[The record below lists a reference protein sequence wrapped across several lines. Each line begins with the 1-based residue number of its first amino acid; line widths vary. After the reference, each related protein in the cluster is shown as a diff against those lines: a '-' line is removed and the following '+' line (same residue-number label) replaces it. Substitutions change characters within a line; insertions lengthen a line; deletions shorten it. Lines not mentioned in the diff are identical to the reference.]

1 VKKILVINQYYYP
14 DFASTGQYAHDICLG
29 LVKYGF
35 SVTVITGMPSYSE
48 NSPDAPF
55 FEEIEGIKIYR
66 VSLGGVKGREDKR
79 IRFKGYVKFL
89 IGAWKKAKEILNR
102 ENFDIILTFHNPP
115 FVGFLGSLLAKKYK
129 MKFIYIPYDIHPDI
143 LLKTGWKIPKI
154 FTYLWEIIN
163 KFTFKIAAKIIVLSE
178 GMKKTLV
185 ENKKV
190 PENKVTIIPLW
201 GKPEVRLDTESSLI
215 RKELNIKDD
224 ELLLLYAGNM
234 GVLYPLE
241 IILDSAKKLNNI
253 PVKFL
258 FIGDGVKKKSLLE
271 KVEKENIKNVYFLPF
286 QNEKK
291 FVQILNS
298 SDICI
303 VIINKSLQNL
313 AFPSKT
319 FTFLSAGKPVITI
332 ANPDA
337 DIVKMISQYDCG
349 WSVKDEDEFFLLILS
364 LYKCREKI
372 KIKGVKARET
382 YEKVYKKEKIIE
394 NYIQVLNSL

>member
-1 VKKILVINQYYYP
+1 MKKILVINQYYYP
-14 DFASTGQYAHDICLG
+14 DFASTGQYAHDICIG

-35 SVTVITGMPSYSE
+35 GVTVITGMPSYSE

-55 FEEIEGIKIYR
+55 FEEIEGVKIYR

-89 IGAWKKAKEILNR
+89 IGAWKKAKEILKK

-115 FVGFLGSLLAKKYK
+115 FVGFLGSLLAKKHK

-143 LLKTGWKIPKI
+143 LVKTGWKIPKPFI
-154 FTYLWEIIN
+154 YLWEIIN

-349 WSVKDEDEFFLLILS
+349 WSVKDEDEFFLLILN